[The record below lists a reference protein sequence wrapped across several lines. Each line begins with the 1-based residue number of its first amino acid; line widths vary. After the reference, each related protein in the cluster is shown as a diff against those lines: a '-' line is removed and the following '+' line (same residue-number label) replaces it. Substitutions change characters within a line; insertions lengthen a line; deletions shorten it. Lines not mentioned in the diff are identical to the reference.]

1 MRSKNFYLT
10 TKRVYT
16 LIQSGK
22 SPSDICKQLKISKQK
37 LTYYTR
43 TLKNEGFIRKAGYK
57 CWEILKDYS
66 EEEIKKEVKKV
77 FRIDNFKLIEIMKLP
92 PNTIRSHFIQAKV
105 ILPDAIIKSNE
116 WKRRIDFLLKENIEF
131 KPIENFFGGGQS
143 ITFGKV
149 EFILTNKSI
158 LISIDKSYFGS
169 DVDEIKYE
177 IAVDILKG
185 IKKLE
190 RALRAN
196 FGEFGNYKFE
206 TTRQHHSLIKNCF
219 AKVYLKSKKEY
230 LRVSDKNGL
239 WLLVDNSFDLGEL
252 ECIHSVTA
260 LNDIQGVQNFFNS
273 LKRTNFKVTPSFILQ
288 ELNEIKNR
296 IKELEEKIEREVLI

>member
-1 MRSKNFYLT
+1 MRGKNFYLT

-66 EEEIKKEVKKV
+66 EEELKKEVKKV
-77 FRIDNFKLIEIMKLP
+77 FRIGNSRLIEIMKLP
-92 PNTIRSHFIQAKV
+92 PNTIRSHFIQVKV
-105 ILPDAIIKSNE
+105 ILPNAIIKSNE
-116 WKRRIDFLLKENIEF
+116 WKSRIDFLIKENIEF
-131 KPIENFFGGGQS
+131 KQIENFFGGGQS
-143 ITFGKV
+143 ITYGAV
-149 EFILTNKSI
+149 EFNLTNKSI

-169 DVDEIKYE
+169 NIDEIKYE

-190 RALRAN
+190 RVLRAN

-219 AKVYLKSKKEY
+219 AKIYLKSKKQF
-230 LRVSDKNGL
+230 LRVSDENGL
-239 WLLVDNSFDLGEL
+239 WLLVDNSFDLNEL
-252 ECIHSVTA
+252 ECVHSVTA
-260 LNDIQGVQNFFNS
+260 IDDIKGVQNYFNS
-273 LKRTNFKVTPSFILQ
+273 LKRTGFRVTPEFILN
-288 ELNEIKNR
+288 ELEGIKNR
-296 IKELEEKIEREVLI
+296 VKELENANR